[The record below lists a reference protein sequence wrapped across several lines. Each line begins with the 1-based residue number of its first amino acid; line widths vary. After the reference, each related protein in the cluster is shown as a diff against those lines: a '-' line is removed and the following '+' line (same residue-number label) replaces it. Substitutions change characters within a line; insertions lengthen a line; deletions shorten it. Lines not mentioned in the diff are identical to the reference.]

1 MLIGGSNYTE
11 TVGGEDTTGLAKAT
25 PKPLSPECRR
35 SVIVTIQSWTCDDDR
50 HGLPTNMKDN
60 HHSQRNASTL
70 HYVITESMINIM
82 LPAGQHQGNCG
93 KYSSIIR
100 KHHL

>member
-50 HGLPTNMKDN
+50 HGLPTNM
-60 HHSQRNASTL
+60 
-70 HYVITESMINIM
+70 
-82 LPAGQHQGNCG
+82 
-93 KYSSIIR
+93 
-100 KHHL
+100 